1 MRLVSLFAYFQCL
14 SFSRLDAKRLFHVFM
29 HVFFVYPC
37 LLNKSHPLL
46 LFETKFTSL
55 NAFLTINMKQG
66 KRSLPTLT
74 MEGLD
79 YLHVMMM
86 AVAVV
91 VVEEVGGHLAV
102 SSFSGFLHF

>member
-1 MRLVSLFAYFQCL
+1 MRVI
-14 SFSRLDAKRLFHVFM
+14 
-29 HVFFVYPC
+29 FVYPC
-37 LLNKSHPLL
+37 LINKSNPLL
-46 LFETKFTSL
+46 LFEIKFTSL
-55 NAFLTINMKQG
+55 STFLTINLKKG

-74 MEGLD
+74 MEGPD
-79 YLHVMMM
+79 YLHVTTM